1 MPATKCNMRY
11 SSPRAA
17 CAVDPLCESWW
28 CDLPGP
34 DETLTPYSNAPFAK
48 ARVRG
53 ASVRAPALSPPR
65 VWLPSPPIRAK
76 VSLLRGGGGSA
87 CAGVGFPASRIFR
100 FYFPLNLPAN
110 RVLFTALILRSGGV
124 LYLASARSH
133 VPNNT
138 VSATNG
144 VLL

>member
-1 MPATKCNMRY
+1 M
-11 SSPRAA
+11 
-17 CAVDPLCESWW
+17 
-28 CDLPGP
+28 
-34 DETLTPYSNAPFAK
+34 
-48 ARVRG
+48 
-53 ASVRAPALSPPR
+53 RAPALSPPR

-76 VSLLRGGGGSA
+76 VSLLQGGGGSA

-100 FYFPLNLPAN
+100 FYFPSTCQ
-110 RVLFTALILRSGGV
+110 RIGFSLILRSGGV